1 MRFHHKDNDLYMR
14 VCKFRYFCGQKN
26 LKSNEIKMKHY
37 FTRLQETIKAN
48 WERPALGNYRGEV
61 FTYGEV
67 ATQIAKLH
75 VLYEAIGL
83 KKGDKV
89 ALCAK
94 NSARWGIAF
103 FSANTY
109 EAVVVPILADFHPD
123 SVNSLVDHSESTVLF
138 TDSDI
143 WTKLDIEKMPNV
155 KAVVSTA
162 DFKLLYA
169 ADEKISQANEN
180 LQTLFEE
187 KYPNGFSKEDLAYP
201 TDNAKDLAIINYTSG
216 TTSAPKGVM
225 LRYECISANV
235 AFGQKRLPSYPG
247 DTIVSMLP
255 MAHMYGMMFELIYPL
270 CGSASIYYLG
280 KTPTPALLL
289 GAMAEIKPY
298 LVITVPLVM
307 EKIFKSKVAPVIN
320 KPVMKVICAIP
331 GLNQVI
337 FKKIRTT
344 LLNAFGGNV
353 REIVMGGAALNP
365 EVESW
370 FKKFKLP
377 YTVGYGMT
385 EAAPLMAYEDW
396 YDFAVKSCGK
406 PIDTIEVRI
415 DSEDP
420 YNKVGEIQA
429 RGMNVMSGYF
439 KNEEATNAA
448 FTEDGWMRTG
458 DLGVIDKKGNIF
470 IKGRSKNMILS
481 ANGQNIYPEEI
492 EAVVNNQPYVIESV
506 VINRGASLVALVFTD
521 SDKMKAENIDTEIFK
536 KSIMVEVNK
545 SMPAYSK
552 INTVEIMDKPF
563 EKTPKMSIKRFMYK

>member
-1 MRFHHKDNDLYMR
+1 
-14 VCKFRYFCGQKN
+14 
-26 LKSNEIKMKHY
+26 MKHY
-37 FTRLQETIKAN
+37 FSRFEEAVKAN
-48 WERPALGNYRGEV
+48 WERPALGNFRGET
-61 FTYGEV
+61 FTFGEL
-67 ATQIAKLH
+67 ATQIAKFHLFF
-75 VLYEAIGL
+75 ETIGI

-94 NSARWGIAF
+94 NSARWGVTF
-103 FSANTY
+103 FAANTY
-109 EAVVVPILADFHPD
+109 EAVLVPILADFHPD
-123 SVNSLVDHSESTVLF
+123 SVNSLVDHSESLVLL

-143 WTKLDIEKMPNV
+143 WAKLDITKMPTI
-155 KAVVSTA
+155 KAVISSS
-162 DFKLLYA
+162 DFSLLYA
-169 ADEKISQANEN
+169 SDEKIQAANDN
-180 LQTLFEE
+180 LDQLFAE
-187 KYPNGFSKEDLAYP
+187 KYPNGFSAADVTYP
-201 TDNAKDLAIINYTSG
+201 TDNDKALAIINYTSG

-235 AFGQKRLPSYPG
+235 EFGQDRLPSYPE
-247 DTIVSMLP
+247 DKIVSMLP

-270 CGSASIYYLG
+270 CGGSSIYYLG

-289 GAMAEIKPY
+289 GAMAEVKPY
-298 LVITVPLVM
+298 LVVTVPLVM
-307 EKIFKSKVAPVIN
+307 EKIFKSKVAPVVN
-320 KPVMKVICAIP
+320 KPVMKVITAIP
-331 GLNQVI
+331 GLNQII

-365 EVESW
+365 DVEKW

-377 YTVGYGMT
+377 FTVGYGMT
-385 EAAPLMAYEDW
+385 ESAPLLAYEASRH
-396 YDFAVKSCGK
+396 FVSKSCGK
-406 PIDTIEVRI
+406 CVDSVEVRI
-415 DSEDP
+415 DSDDP

-429 RGMNVMSGYF
+429 KGYSLMSGYY
-439 KNEEATNAA
+439 KNEEATKAA

-458 DLGVIDKKGNIF
+458 DLGLLDSKGNIF

-506 VINRGASLVALVFTD
+506 VVDRGARLAALVYMD
-521 SDKMKAENIDTEIFK
+521 AEKAKAEGVNLDEYKAI
-536 KSIMVEVNK
+536 IMTEVNK

-552 INTVEIMDKPF
+552 LNIVEYMDQPF

>member
-1 MRFHHKDNDLYMR
+1 
-14 VCKFRYFCGQKN
+14 
-26 LKSNEIKMKHY
+26 MKHY
-37 FTRLQETIKAN
+37 FTRLEEAMRAN
-48 WERPALGNYRGEV
+48 WERPALGNYRGEL
-61 FTYGEV
+61 FTFGEV
-67 ATQIAKLH
+67 ATNIAKLH
-75 VLYEAIGL
+75 VLYEAVGL

-138 TDSDI
+138 TDTDI
-143 WTKLDIEKMPNV
+143 WSKLDITKMPTV

-169 ADEKISQANEN
+169 ADEKIQAANDN
-180 LQTLFEE
+180 LQNLFDE
-187 KYPNGFSKEDLAYP
+187 KYPKGFSAADVSYP
-201 TDNAKDLAIINYTSG
+201 TDNDKELAIINYTSG

-235 AFGQKRLPSYPG
+235 AFGQKRLPSYPE
-247 DTIVSMLP
+247 DKIVSMLP

-270 CGSASIYYLG
+270 CGGSSIYYLG

-289 GAMAEIKPY
+289 GAMAEVKPY

-307 EKIFKSKVAPVIN
+307 EKIFKSKVAPIVN
-320 KPVMKVICAIP
+320 KPVMKVVTAIP
-331 GLNQVI
+331 GINQII
-337 FKKIRTT
+337 FKKVRTS

-365 EVESW
+365 DVEKW
-370 FKKFKLP
+370 FRKFKLP
-377 YTVGYGMT
+377 FTVGYGMT

-396 YDFAVKSCGK
+396 WDFASKSCGK

-429 RGMNVMSGYF
+429 RGMNIMSGYY
-439 KNEEATNAA
+439 KNEEATKAA

-458 DLGVIDKKGNIF
+458 DLGLLDEKGNIF

-492 EAVVNNQPYVIESV
+492 EAAVNNQPYVIESV
-506 VINRGASLVALVFTD
+506 VVDRGARLVALIYMD
-521 SDKMKAENIDTEIFK
+521 SEKAKAEGVDLEEYK
-536 KSIMVEVNK
+536 KTIMTEVNK

-552 INTVEIMDKPF
+552 VNVVEYMTEPF

>member
-1 MRFHHKDNDLYMR
+1 
-14 VCKFRYFCGQKN
+14 
-26 LKSNEIKMKHY
+26 MKHY
-37 FTRLQETIKAN
+37 FTRLQEAMKAN
-48 WERPALGNYRGEV
+48 WERPALGNFRGEV
-61 FTYGEV
+61 FTFGEV
-67 ATQIAKLH
+67 ATNIAKLH

-123 SVNSLVDHSESTVLF
+123 SVNSLVDHSESTILF
-138 TDSDI
+138 TDTDI
-143 WTKLDIEKMPNV
+143 WAKLDIEKMPAV

-169 ADEKISQANEN
+169 ADEKISQANDN
-180 LQTLFEE
+180 LQNLFDE
-187 KYPNGFSKEDLAYP
+187 KYPKGFSASDLDYP
-201 TDNAKDLAIINYTSG
+201 VDNAKDLAIINYTSG

-235 AFGQKRLPSYPG
+235 AFGQKRLPSYAG
-247 DTIVSMLP
+247 DKIVSMLP

-270 CGSASIYYLG
+270 CGSAAVYYLG

-289 GAMAEIKPY
+289 GAMAEVKPY

-307 EKIFKSKVAPVIN
+307 EKIFKSKVAPVVN
-320 KPVMKVICAIP
+320 KPIMKVICAIP
-331 GLNQVI
+331 GLNQII
-337 FKKIRTT
+337 FKKVRNT
-344 LLNAFGGNV
+344 LLTAFGGNV

-365 EVESW
+365 EVEAW

-377 YTVGYGMT
+377 FTVGYGMT

-396 YDFAVKSCGK
+396 WDFASKSCGK
-406 PIDTIEVRI
+406 AIDTIEVRI

-448 FTEDGWMRTG
+448 FTADGWMRTG
-458 DLGVIDKKGNIF
+458 DLGLLDKKGNIF

-492 EAVVNNQPYVIESV
+492 EAAVNNQPYVIESV
-506 VINRGASLVALVFTD
+506 VIDRGARLVALVFTD
-521 SDKMKAENIDTEIFK
+521 SEKMKAEGVDVETFK
-536 KSIMVEVNK
+536 KTVMTEVNK

-552 INTVEIMDKPF
+552 INLVEIMEQPF

>member
-1 MRFHHKDNDLYMR
+1 
-14 VCKFRYFCGQKN
+14 
-26 LKSNEIKMKHY
+26 MKHY
-37 FTRLQETIKAN
+37 FTRLQEAMKAN
-48 WERPALGNYRGEV
+48 WERPALGNFRGEV
-61 FTYGEV
+61 FTFGEV
-67 ATQIAKLH
+67 ATNIAKLH

-123 SVNSLVDHSESTVLF
+123 SVNSLVDHSESTILF
-138 TDSDI
+138 TDTDI
-143 WTKLDIEKMPNV
+143 WAKLDIEKMPAV

-169 ADEKISQANEN
+169 ADEKISQANDN
-180 LQTLFEE
+180 LQNLFDE
-187 KYPNGFSKEDLAYP
+187 KYPKGFSASDLDYP
-201 TDNAKDLAIINYTSG
+201 VDNAKDLAIINYTSG

-235 AFGQKRLPSYPG
+235 AFGQKRLPSYAG
-247 DTIVSMLP
+247 DKIVSMLP

-270 CGSASIYYLG
+270 CGSAAVYYLG

-289 GAMAEIKPY
+289 GAMAEVKPY

-307 EKIFKSKVAPVIN
+307 EKIFKSKVAPVVN
-320 KPVMKVICAIP
+320 KPIMKVICAIP
-331 GLNQVI
+331 GLNQLI
-337 FKKIRTT
+337 FKKVRNT
-344 LLNAFGGNV
+344 LLTAFGGNV

-365 EVESW
+365 EVEAW

-377 YTVGYGMT
+377 FTVGYGMT

-396 YDFAVKSCGK
+396 WEFASKSCGK
-406 PIDTIEVRI
+406 AIDTIEVRF

-448 FTEDGWMRTG
+448 FTADGWMRTG
-458 DLGVIDKKGNIF
+458 DLGLLDKKGNIF

-492 EAVVNNQPYVIESV
+492 EAAVNNQPYVIESV
-506 VINRGASLVALVFTD
+506 VIDRGARLVALVFTD
-521 SDKMKAENIDTEIFK
+521 SEKMKAEGVDVEDFK
-536 KSIMVEVNK
+536 KTLMTEVNK

-552 INTVEIMDKPF
+552 INLVEIMEQPF

>member
-1 MRFHHKDNDLYMR
+1 
-14 VCKFRYFCGQKN
+14 
-26 LKSNEIKMKHY
+26 MKHY
-37 FTRLQETIKAN
+37 FTRLEEAIKAN
-48 WERPALGNYRGEV
+48 WERPALGNYRSEL
-61 FTYGEV
+61 FTFGDV
-67 ATQIAKLH
+67 AENIAKLH
-75 VLYEAIGL
+75 VLYEAVGL

-143 WTKLDIEKMPNV
+143 WNKLDITKMPAV

-169 ADEKISQANEN
+169 ADEKIQQANDN
-180 LQTLFEE
+180 LQTLFTE
-187 KYPNGFSKEDLAYP
+187 KYPKGFSAADVSYP
-201 TDNAKDLAIINYTSG
+201 TDNDKDLAIINYTSG

-235 AFGQKRLPSYPG
+235 AFGQKRLPSYPE
-247 DTIVSMLP
+247 DKIVSMLP

-270 CGSASIYYLG
+270 CGGSSIYYLG

-289 GAMAEIKPY
+289 GAMAEVKPY

-307 EKIFKSKVAPVIN
+307 EKIFKSKVAPIVN
-320 KPVMKVICAIP
+320 KPVMKVLCAIP

-337 FKKIRTT
+337 FKKVRTT
-344 LLNAFGGNV
+344 LLNAFGGKV

-365 EVESW
+365 DVEKW
-370 FKKFKLP
+370 FRKFRLP
-377 YTVGYGMT
+377 FTVGYGMT

-396 YDFAVKSCGK
+396 WEFASKSCGK
-406 PIDTIEVRI
+406 AIDTVEVRI

-429 RGMNVMSGYF
+429 RGMNIMSGYY
-439 KNEEATNAA
+439 KNEEATKAA

-458 DLGVIDKKGNIF
+458 DLGLLDEKGNIF

-492 EAVVNNQPYVIESV
+492 EAAVNNQPYVIESV
-506 VINRGASLVALVFTD
+506 VVDRGARLVALIYMD
-521 SDKMKAENIDTEIFK
+521 SEKAKAEGVDLEEYK
-536 KSIMVEVNK
+536 KTLMAEVNK
-545 SMPAYSK
+545 SMPSYSK
-552 INTVEIMDKPF
+552 VNLVEYMDQPF

>member
-1 MRFHHKDNDLYMR
+1 
-14 VCKFRYFCGQKN
+14 
-26 LKSNEIKMKHY
+26 MKHY
-37 FTRLQETIKAN
+37 FTRFEEAVKTN
-48 WERPALGNYRGEV
+48 WERPALGNFRGET
-61 FTYGEV
+61 FTFGEL
-67 ATQIAKLH
+67 ATQIAKFH
-75 VLYEAIGL
+75 VFFEAIGL

-94 NSARWGIAF
+94 NSARWGVTF
-103 FSANTY
+103 FAANTY
-109 EAVVVPILADFHPD
+109 EAVLVPILADFHPE
-123 SVNSLVDHSESTVLF
+123 SVNSLVDHSESLVLL
-138 TDSDI
+138 TDTDI
-143 WTKLDIEKMPNV
+143 WSKLDITKMPTI
-155 KAVVSTA
+155 KAVVSSS
-162 DFKLLYA
+162 DFSLLYA
-169 ADEKISQANEN
+169 ADEKIQAANDN
-180 LQTLFEE
+180 IDQLFAA
-187 KYPNGFSKEDLAYP
+187 KYPKGFSAADVSYP
-201 TDNAKDLAIINYTSG
+201 TDNDKDLAIINYTSG

-225 LRYECISANV
+225 LRYECVSANV

-270 CGSASIYYLG
+270 CGGSSIYYLG

-298 LVITVPLVM
+298 LVVTVPLVM

-320 KPVMKVICAIP
+320 KPVMKVITAIP
-331 GLNQVI
+331 GLNQII

-365 EVESW
+365 DVEKW
-370 FKKFKLP
+370 FKKFGLP
-377 YTVGYGMT
+377 FTVGYGMT
-385 EAAPLMAYEDW
+385 EAAPLLAYECW
-396 YDFAVKSCGK
+396 REFAPKSCGK
-406 PIDTIEVRI
+406 CVDSVEVRI
-415 DSEDP
+415 DSDDP

-429 RGMNVMSGYF
+429 KGYSIMSGYY
-439 KNEEATNAA
+439 KNEEATKAA

-458 DLGVIDKKGNIF
+458 DLGLLDAKGNIF

-492 EAVVNNQPYVIESV
+492 EAVVNNQPYVVESV
-506 VINRGASLVALVFTD
+506 VIDRDARLVALIYMD
-521 SDKMKAENIDTEIFK
+521 AEKA
-536 KSIMVEVNK
+536 KSEGVDLEAYKATIMAEVNK

-552 INTVEIMDKPF
+552 VNLVEYMDQPF

>member
-1 MRFHHKDNDLYMR
+1 
-14 VCKFRYFCGQKN
+14 
-26 LKSNEIKMKHY
+26 MKHY
-37 FTRLQETIKAN
+37 FTRLEEAMKAN
-48 WERPALGNYRGEV
+48 WGRPALGNYRGEL
-61 FTYGEV
+61 FTFGEV
-67 ATQIAKLH
+67 AENIAKLH
-75 VLYEAIGL
+75 VLYEAVGL

-138 TDSDI
+138 TDTDI
-143 WTKLDIEKMPNV
+143 WNKLDIAKMPKV

-169 ADEKISQANEN
+169 ADEKIQKANDD
-180 LQTLFEE
+180 LQTLFEA
-187 KYPNGFSKEDLAYP
+187 KYPKGFSAEDVSYPINNDKE
-201 TDNAKDLAIINYTSG
+201 LAIINYTSG

-235 AFGQKRLPSYPG
+235 AFGQKRLPSYPE
-247 DTIVSMLP
+247 DKIVSMLP

-270 CGSASIYYLG
+270 CGGSSIYYLG

-289 GAMAEIKPY
+289 GAMAEVKPY

-307 EKIFKSKVAPVIN
+307 EKIFKSKVAPIVN
-320 KPVMKVICAIP
+320 KPVMKVVTAIP
-331 GLNQVI
+331 GINQII
-337 FKKIRTT
+337 FKKVRTS
-344 LLNAFGGNV
+344 LLNAFGGKV

-365 EVESW
+365 DVEKW
-370 FKKFKLP
+370 FRKFKLP
-377 YTVGYGMT
+377 FTVGYGMT

-396 YDFAVKSCGK
+396 WEFASKSCGK
-406 PIDTIEVRI
+406 AIDTVEVRI

-429 RGMNVMSGYF
+429 RGMNIMSGYY
-439 KNEEATNAA
+439 KNEEATKAA

-458 DLGVIDKKGNIF
+458 DLGLLDEKGNIF

-492 EAVVNNQPYVIESV
+492 EAVVNNQPYVVESV
-506 VINRGASLVALVFTD
+506 VVDRGARLVALIYMD
-521 SDKMKAENIDTEIFK
+521 SEKAKAEGVDLEEYK
-536 KSIMVEVNK
+536 KTIMAEVNK

-552 INTVEIMDKPF
+552 VNVVEYMTEPF

>member
-1 MRFHHKDNDLYMR
+1 
-14 VCKFRYFCGQKN
+14 
-26 LKSNEIKMKHY
+26 MKHY
-37 FTRLQETIKAN
+37 FTRFEEAIKAN
-48 WERPALGNYRGEV
+48 WERPALGNFRGET
-61 FTYGEV
+61 FTFGEV
-67 ATQIAKLH
+67 ATQIAKFH
-75 VLYEAIGL
+75 VFFEAIGL

-94 NSARWGIAF
+94 NSARWGVTF
-103 FSANTY
+103 FAANTY
-109 EAVVVPILADFHPD
+109 EAVLVPILADFHPD
-123 SVNSLVDHSESTVLF
+123 SVNSLVDHSESLVLL
-138 TDSDI
+138 TDTDI
-143 WTKLDIEKMPNV
+143 WSKLDITKMPTI
-155 KAVVSTA
+155 KAVISSS
-162 DFKLLYA
+162 DFSLLYA
-169 ADEKISQANEN
+169 ADETIQAANDN
-180 LQTLFEE
+180 IDKLFAE
-187 KYPNGFSKEDLAYP
+187 KYPNGFSAADVSYP
-201 TDNAKDLAIINYTSG
+201 TDNDKDLAIINYTSG

-235 AFGQKRLPSYPG
+235 EFGQKRLPSYPG

-270 CGSASIYYLG
+270 CGCASVYYLG

-307 EKIFKSKVAPVIN
+307 EKIFKSKVAPVVN
-320 KPVMKVICAIP
+320 KPVMKIVTAIP

-337 FKKIRTT
+337 FKKVRNT

-365 EVESW
+365 DVEKW
-370 FKKFKLP
+370 FRKFKLP
-377 YTVGYGMT
+377 FTVGYGMT
-385 EAAPLMAYEDW
+385 EAAPLLAYEDW
-396 YDFAVKSCGK
+396 YDFAPKSCGK
-406 PIDTIEVRI
+406 CVDSVEVRI
-415 DSEDP
+415 DSDDP

-429 RGMNVMSGYF
+429 KGYSLMSGYY
-439 KNEEATNAA
+439 KNEEATKAA

-458 DLGVIDKKGNIF
+458 DLGLLDSKGNIF

-492 EAVVNNQPYVIESV
+492 EAVVNNQPYVVESV
-506 VINRGASLVALVFTD
+506 VVDRGARLVALIYMD
-521 SDKMKAENIDTEIFK
+521 ADKAKSEGVDLEAYKATIIA
-536 KSIMVEVNK
+536 EVNK

-552 INTVEIMDKPF
+552 VNIVEYMDQPF